1 MVNGT
6 LIEEGGVF
14 LDLNRFKAK
23 GLKINSEASYSFKS
37 KVALPALRAHE
48 SSHKFVRK
56 CSIPISERK
65 SSLPPLISSRSG
77 KSPSN
82 SSRSLS
88 KVQNNKDLKSSEKM
102 ASVLT
107 LPSHMSG
114 FLHQLGSGQTGV
126 FSYVSYPAAIL
137 PNHRHRY
144 KPPPFHHHHRRSPPV
159 SLSSTMNLSR
169 DRRQFKGIPPQSL
182 KANVSPTEEALFR
195 QREVE
200 KRSYLRKKI
209 LPDIKGRVSSLN
221 SSGSSSQ
228 RSSPP
233 SLINSNDVRSTL
245 NRSRTRKRITRDRP
259 PMGRKHCDIQT
270 DAWLEE
276 INDKP
281 PEFEI
286 GIQTSIDDVS
296 RPPTPKLAFQPS
308 GIDKS
313 TQILPDDP
321 ELFIFDE
328 EVTIVLEDLVG
339 KTLEQSLIEVVEEEE
354 LAAITQQ
361 KLHFQ
366 TKKVIAL
373 SSS

>member
-1 MVNGT
+1 
-6 LIEEGGVF
+6 
-14 LDLNRFKAK
+14 
-23 GLKINSEASYSFKS
+23 
-37 KVALPALRAHE
+37 
-48 SSHKFVRK
+48 
-56 CSIPISERK
+56 
-65 SSLPPLISSRSG
+65 
-77 KSPSN
+77 
-82 SSRSLS
+82 
-88 KVQNNKDLKSSEKM
+88 M

>member
-1 MVNGT
+1 
-6 LIEEGGVF
+6 
-14 LDLNRFKAK
+14 
-23 GLKINSEASYSFKS
+23 
-37 KVALPALRAHE
+37 
-48 SSHKFVRK
+48 
-56 CSIPISERK
+56 
-65 SSLPPLISSRSG
+65 
-77 KSPSN
+77 
-82 SSRSLS
+82 
-88 KVQNNKDLKSSEKM
+88 
-102 ASVLT
+102 
-107 LPSHMSG
+107 
-114 FLHQLGSGQTGV
+114 
-126 FSYVSYPAAIL
+126 
-137 PNHRHRY
+137 
-144 KPPPFHHHHRRSPPV
+144 
-159 SLSSTMNLSR
+159 
-169 DRRQFKGIPPQSL
+169 
-182 KANVSPTEEALFR
+182 
-195 QREVE
+195 
-200 KRSYLRKKI
+200 
-209 LPDIKGRVSSLN
+209 
-221 SSGSSSQ
+221 
-228 RSSPP
+228 
-233 SLINSNDVRSTL
+233 
-245 NRSRTRKRITRDRP
+245 
-259 PMGRKHCDIQT
+259 MGREKHCDIQT